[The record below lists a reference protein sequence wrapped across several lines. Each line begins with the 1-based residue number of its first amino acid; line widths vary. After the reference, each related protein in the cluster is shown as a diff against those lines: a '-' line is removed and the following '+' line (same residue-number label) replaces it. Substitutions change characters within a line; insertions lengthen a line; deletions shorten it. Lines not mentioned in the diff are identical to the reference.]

1 MLTRKWHLRS
11 PAVASSARPPC
22 IGASSCCVR
31 PSLPSSATTLDLR
44 SSVCIR
50 LMDTSLHSHT
60 LYLNTDW
67 ELPKTRWLDH
77 ELTPL
82 PRPQLHA
89 WAWYPVGQR
98 VGSGVLLRLY
108 YCSNRCSRLIS
119 CSSTLT
125 AKMTTYGPQLR
136 PPALHRGNQAAAS
149 VRHYHFFSK
158 KDRERQREIYIH
170 RCCGNSD

>member
-1 MLTRKWHLRS
+1 MLLKDFLTSDFDLTATGNLVHHRQPTKNDISLLTA
-11 PAVASSARPPC
+11 PPARPTS
-22 IGASSCCVR
+22 GVSSCCVR

-89 WAWYPVGQR
+89 WAWSPT
-98 VGSGVLLRLY
+98 
-108 YCSNRCSRLIS
+108 
-119 CSSTLT
+119 SST
-125 AKMTTYGPQLR
+125 GRQGIRVFVSSPHLR
-136 PPALHRGNQAAAS
+136 PGRMALRVKVAPSPSSCEFLN
-149 VRHYHFFSK
+149 FS
-158 KDRERQREIYIH
+158 
-170 RCCGNSD
+170 SSPLF

>member
-1 MLTRKWHLRS
+1 MT
-11 PAVASSARPPC
+11 A
-22 IGASSCCVR
+22 
-31 PSLPSSATTLDLR
+31 SSATTLDLR

-89 WAWYPVGQR
+89 WAWSPTSSEGRQGIRVFVSSPTQGPGGWRSVSKGHPPYPSVTSWITWLVSQCLSASELSVFLKVR
-98 VGSGVLLRLY
+98 RCYKDQVSHVLFLRWLFLL
-108 YCSNRCSRLIS
+108 S
-119 CSSTLT
+119 
-125 AKMTTYGPQLR
+125 P
-136 PPALHRGNQAAAS
+136 
-149 VRHYHFFSK
+149 
-158 KDRERQREIYIH
+158 D
-170 RCCGNSD
+170 

>member
-1 MLTRKWHLRS
+1 MDPLIRG
-11 PAVASSARPPC
+11 AVDCSHWRC
-22 IGASSCCVR
+22 RLHHDCCCCAWISTDQYTHRAGGEVD
-31 PSLPSSATTLDLR
+31 SSATTLDLR

-89 WAWYPVGQR
+89 WAWSPTSSEGRQGIR
-98 VGSGVLLRLY
+98 VFVSSPTQGRGGWRSVSKGHPPRPSATSWITWLASRCLLCFLSFLRIE
-108 YCSNRCSRLIS
+108 SE
-119 CSSTLT
+119 TLL
-125 AKMTTYGPQLR
+125 QLSIL
-136 PPALHRGNQAAAS
+136 LH
-149 VRHYHFFSK
+149 V
-158 KDRERQREIYIH
+158 
-170 RCCGNSD
+170 